1 MEKVRLIDTLD
12 GIRLTSR
19 YSAFKECGFT
29 WQQAFFQVLQWK
41 NTWDLAFSTTINASS
56 NHEAYLEIVLYEA
69 DRADQT
75 IEWLN
80 GLGYQDIHSEKVKIA
95 ALETDDYDL
104 EYAYFD

>member
-19 YSAFKECGFT
+19 FSVFKENGFT

-56 NHEAYLEIVLYEA
+56 NHEAYLEIVLYNSDHVE
-69 DRADQT
+69 QT